1 MQHTLKGRFHR
12 PLSDSGNTPAR
23 VWERVSMMYLK
34 KVTGPRAVK
43 LPDGTVMT
51 RADLPPAD
59 TRRWVASRKMKVVRG
74 VLYGLIGRDEAVARY
89 GLSHE
94 EFQEWVNALSSHGA
108 EGLKATNRLP
118 AHKDVDNPK

>member
-1 MQHTLKGRFHR
+1 MQHTLKARFHHA
-12 PLSDSGNTPAR
+12 LSDCGNTPAR
-23 VWERVSMMYLK
+23 EWERVSMMYLK

-59 TRRWVASRKMKVVRG
+59 TRRWVASRKLNVVRG
-74 VLYGLIGRDEAVARY
+74 VLYGLLSRDDAVARY

-94 EFQEWVNALSSHGA
+94 EFQEWVNALSTHGE

-118 AHKDVDNPK
+118 SHKDVDNQG

>member
-1 MQHTLKGRFHR
+1 
-12 PLSDSGNTPAR
+12 
-23 VWERVSMMYLK
+23 MYLK

-59 TRRWVASRKMKVVRG
+59 TRRWVASRKLKVVRG
-74 VLYGLIGRDEAVARY
+74 VVYGLLAREDAIARY
-89 GLSHE
+89 GLSDE
-94 EFQEWVNALSSHGA
+94 EFQEWVNALSAHGT

-118 AHKDVDNPK
+118 HLKEIDNHE